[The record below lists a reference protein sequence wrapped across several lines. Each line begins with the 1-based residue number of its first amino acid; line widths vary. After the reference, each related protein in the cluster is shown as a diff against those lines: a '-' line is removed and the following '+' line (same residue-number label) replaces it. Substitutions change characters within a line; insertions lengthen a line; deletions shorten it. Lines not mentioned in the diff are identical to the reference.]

1 MKDPRKLKVWG
12 KWYSYVL
19 DSIDESSAAS
29 DLDLTFED
37 DRSRIKFFLEQ
48 FNEEYNYDYN
58 KQSYPTLRL
67 RISEYLQGLP
77 SSINIHYTY
86 YDIIRL
92 TKEWEGYK
100 SKNKE
105 EYFCNNWFKILATCI
120 LQLAA
125 RYKIDIYK
133 YQ

>member
-19 DSIDESSAAS
+19 DSIDESSTAS

-58 KQSYPTLRL
+58 KQSYPSLRL

-100 SKNKE
+100 SENKE

>member
-12 KWYSYVL
+12 KWYSYIL
-19 DSIDESSAAS
+19 DSIDESSNAS

-48 FNEEYNYDYN
+48 FNEVYNYDYN
-58 KQSYPTLRL
+58 KQSYPSLRL

-77 SSINIHYTY
+77 GSINIHYTY

-105 EYFCNNWFKILATCI
+105 AYFCNNWFKILATCI

-125 RYKIDIYK
+125 RHKIDICK

>member
-19 DSIDESSAAS
+19 DSIDESSNAS

-48 FNEEYNYDYN
+48 FNEVYNYDYN
-58 KQSYPTLRL
+58 KQSYPSLRL

-77 SSINIHYTY
+77 GSINIHYTY

-105 EYFCNNWFKILATCI
+105 AYFCNNWFKILAACI

-125 RYKIDIYK
+125 RYNINT
-133 YQ
+133 YQYQ

>member
-19 DSIDESSAAS
+19 DSIDESSTAS

-37 DRSRIKFFLEQ
+37 DRSRIEFFLEQ

-58 KQSYPTLRL
+58 KQSYPSLRL

-77 SSINIHYTY
+77 SSISIHYTY
-86 YDIIRL
+86 HDIIRL

-105 EYFCNNWFKILATCI
+105 AYFCNNWFKILAICI

-125 RYKIDIYK
+125 RYKIDVYK

>member
-1 MKDPRKLKVWG
+1 MKDPRKLKKLE
-12 KWYSYVL
+12 KWYNYVL
-19 DSIDESSAAS
+19 DSIDESATANN
-29 DLDLTFED
+29 LDLTFED

-48 FNEEYNYDYN
+48 FNEEYNHEWR
-58 KQSYPTLRL
+58 KQSYPSLRL
-67 RISEYLQGLP
+67 RISEYLQGIP
-77 SSINIHYTY
+77 SSISIHFY
-86 YDIIRL
+86 YHDIIRL

-120 LQLAA
+120 LQLAV

>member
-1 MKDPRKLKVWG
+1 MKDPRKLKKLE
-12 KWYSYVL
+12 KWYNYVL
-19 DSIDESSAAS
+19 DSIDESATANN
-29 DLDLTFED
+29 LDLTFED
-37 DRSRIKFFLEQ
+37 DRSRIEFFLEQ
-48 FNEEYNYDYN
+48 FNEEYNHEWR
-58 KQSYPTLRL
+58 KQSYPSLRL
-67 RISEYLQGLP
+67 RISEYLQGIP
-77 SSINIHYTY
+77 SSISIHFY
-86 YDIIRL
+86 YHDIIRL

-120 LQLAA
+120 LQLAV

>member
-19 DSIDESSAAS
+19 DSINESSTAS

-48 FNEEYNYDYN
+48 FNEVYNYDYN
-58 KQSYPTLRL
+58 KQSYPSLRL

-77 SSINIHYTY
+77 GSINIHYTY

-105 EYFCNNWFKILATCI
+105 AYFCNNWFKILATCI
-120 LQLAA
+120 LQLAE

>member
-12 KWYSYVL
+12 KWYSYIL
-19 DSIDESSAAS
+19 DGIDESSHTDELGIS
-29 DLDLTFED
+29 FEE
-37 DRSRIKFFLEQ
+37 DRMRLMFFLEN
-48 FNEEYNYDYN
+48 FNKEFNFDYN
-58 KQSYPTLRL
+58 KRNYPSLRL
-67 RISEYLQGLP
+67 RIAEYLKGLP
-77 SSINIHYTY
+77 GSINIHYTY
-86 YDIIRL
+86 CDIIRL

-105 EYFCNNWFKILATCI
+105 AYFCNNWFKILATCI

>member
-19 DSIDESSAAS
+19 DSIDESSTAS

-37 DRSRIKFFLEQ
+37 DKSRIKFFLEQ

-58 KQSYPTLRL
+58 KQSYPSLRL
-67 RISEYLQGLP
+67 RISEYLKGLP

-92 TKEWEGYK
+92 TKEWEGFK

-120 LQLAA
+120 LQLAE